1 MADDVIR
8 AGPWMLPAD
17 VHAAVLLDE
26 ARAALRRGEAATAA
40 VLAEEVL
47 DHDPDDLDALRIV
60 ADAAPRY
67 GHGEVGML
75 AAEQAGRRGARTAT
89 LTAAA
94 RLAACQVDGAL
105 ESADHALADDP
116 EDARAHAVRAQALE
130 FLGRADEADRAYAQA
145 YRLRPAAYPRALA
158 VPAATWDT
166 LVHAARADL
175 VPELR
180 DALRRVD
187 LVVDDLPDLVAL
199 HAIVPPPNPT
209 SDGVLF
215 GQGGEARIVLY
226 RRNLARGAT
235 SLDDVTARITHALEG
250 ELEALLDREE
260 DSCASP

>member
-1 MADDVIR
+1 M
-8 AGPWMLPAD
+8 
-17 VHAAVLLDE
+17 
-26 ARAALRRGEAATAA
+26 
-40 VLAEEVL
+40 
-47 DHDPDDLDALRIV
+47 
-60 ADAAPRY
+60 
-67 GHGEVGML
+67 
-75 AAEQAGRRGARTAT
+75 
-89 LTAAA
+89 
-94 RLAACQVDGAL
+94 
-105 ESADHALADDP
+105 
-116 EDARAHAVRAQALE
+116 RAQALE

-145 YRLRPAAYPRALA
+145 YRLRPTAYPRPLP

-180 DALRRVD
+180 DVLRRVD

-199 HAIVPPPNPT
+199 RAIVPPPNPT

-215 GQGGEARIVLY
+215 GQGGAARLVLY